1 MDSLGRKIQLGI
13 ITVLLAFV
21 LFSAFRAGMASLI
34 WFKTSHSLDTWHSAR
49 RMPTADQFEAVV
61 KQIDF
66 ALFLTNSDPKLY
78 ENKARLRLVSA
89 QFSADNSV
97 EREAQLRSGLS
108 EIQTA
113 LRLRP
118 ISPYSW
124 AIFLSIK
131 RDLKEYDGEFRHAL
145 HRVIELG
152 PWEPLLLPVLIDVGS
167 SAWSSMPAKE
177 QVLIQQL
184 FILGLEK
191 KQVLLRD
198 ELRQLSH

>member
-1 MDSLGRKIQLGI
+1 MDSLGKKIQLGI
-13 ITVLLAFV
+13 ITALLAFV
-21 LFSAFRAGMASLI
+21 LFSALRSGIASLI
-34 WFKTSHSLDTWHSAR
+34 WLKTSHSLDAWNSAR
-49 RMPTADQFEAVV
+49 RMPTTEQLETVIN
-61 KQIDF
+61 QIDF
-66 ALFLTNSDPKLY
+66 ALFITNSDPKLY

-113 LRLRP
+113 LHLRP

-124 AIFLSIK
+124 AIFLTIK
-131 RDLKEYDGEFRHAL
+131 RELNEYDGEFRHAL
-145 HRVIELG
+145 YRVIELG

-177 QVLIQQL
+177 QALIQQL
-184 FILGLEK
+184 FIIGLEK
-191 KQVLLRD
+191 KQVLIRD
-198 ELRQLSH
+198 ELRPQLH